1 MRFLKGAKQQ
11 MSQSISA
18 LPVKAKVKDTST
30 TYYGVPIIW
39 EIGDKNHAGYPANS
53 VTLVAANILKLAC
66 FDAKESGNSD
76 NNRRNYGNNRYSLSN
91 LRQWLNKAGSPWYQA
106 QHGAD
111 AAPTNANV
119 WSNYN
124 EYDDEAGFLTG
135 FSAQMLAAILNTT
148 LTVAKAS
155 VDGGGSETVTDRVF
169 LLSKA
174 EVGLGAENGVSEG
187 STLAMFSDNAS
198 RQCRPTAQ
206 AVSNSEYKTSS
217 LSASQPWW
225 YWLRSSNASNSYDVR
240 VVYSDGALRNSD
252 AYGDIGVRPAL
263 NLSSSILVSD
273 SPDSDGAY
281 TIVWN
286 QAPTTPPS
294 ITVPDEVRSGK
305 TAEISWAASVD
316 PEGGAITYELERS
329 INSGA
334 WTNVYTGSATSY
346 DDTGVGTSANTVQ
359 WRVRAK
365 DVNGAYSGYT
375 SSTVKT
381 VVHNVDP
388 TISGTDT
395 DLGTVTSPP
404 SMAYTVNDQDTD
416 DELTVVESLDG
427 NEIRTIEDAVR
438 NQTYTFALTEA
449 QFAALSNGQHTM
461 QVKVTDTLGNS
472 ATRTTTFTRSVT
484 GIEYIVGP
492 IETDA
497 AAEKIL
503 VSLQY
508 YAAAEDVVVSVCN
521 NAFDDNPTWELATIG
536 LKHIFSNST
545 KTAEKWGVGV
555 KVQISKST
563 GYDTISSRPV
573 SGSYV

>member
-1 MRFLKGAKQQ
+1 
-11 MSQSISA
+11 MSKAISS
-18 LPVKAKVKDTST
+18 LPVGAKVKDTGT
-30 TYYGVPIIW
+30 TYYGSPIIW
-39 EIGDKNHAGYPANS
+39 QVADKNHSGYPANS
-53 VTLVAANILKLAC
+53 VTLIAANILKIAA

-76 NNRRNYGNNRYSLSN
+76 SNRRSYGNNRYALSN
-91 LRQWLNKAGSPWYQA
+91 IRQWLNKSGSPWYVA
-106 QHGAD
+106 QHSAD
-111 AAPTNANV
+111 ATPSSGNV
-119 WSNYN
+119 NYN
-124 EYDDEAGFLTG
+124 PYDGQSGFLTD
-135 FSAQMLAAILNTT
+135 FSAQMKAALLDTT
-148 LTVAKAS
+148 LTVAKAT
-155 VDGGGSETVTDRVF
+155 VDGGGSESVVDKVF
-169 LLSKA
+169 LLSKQ
-174 EVGLGAENGVSEG
+174 EVGLGSENSIAEG
-187 STLAMFSDNAS
+187 SRLALFSSDNSS
-198 RQCRPTAQ
+198 RLCKPTAN
-206 AVSNSEYKTSS
+206 AVSNSTYNNSS
-217 LSASQPWW
+217 LSASQNWW
-225 YWLRSSNASNSYDVR
+225 WWLRSPYSSNSRYVR
-240 VVYSDGALRNSD
+240 NVHTDGSSSNVS
-252 AYGDIGVRPAL
+252 AYYGIDGVRPAL
-263 NLSSSILVSD
+263 NLSSGILVSD
-273 SPDSDGAY
+273 SADSDGAY

>member
-1 MRFLKGAKQQ
+1 
-11 MSQSISA
+11 MS
-18 LPVKAKVKDTST
+18 
-30 TYYGVPIIW
+30 
-39 EIGDKNHAGYPANS
+39 
-53 VTLVAANILKLAC
+53 
-66 FDAKESGNSD
+66 
-76 NNRRNYGNNRYSLSN
+76 
-91 LRQWLNKAGSPWYQA
+91 
-106 QHGAD
+106 
-111 AAPTNANV
+111 
-119 WSNYN
+119 
-124 EYDDEAGFLTG
+124 
-135 FSAQMLAAILNTT
+135 
-148 LTVAKAS
+148 
-155 VDGGGSETVTDRVF
+155 
-169 LLSKA
+169 
-174 EVGLGAENGVSEG
+174 
-187 STLAMFSDNAS
+187 
-198 RQCRPTAQ
+198 
-206 AVSNSEYKTSS
+206 
-217 LSASQPWW
+217 
-225 YWLRSSNASNSYDVR
+225 
-240 VVYSDGALRNSD
+240 SDGALYDNN
-252 AYGDIGVRPAL
+252 AFNGYVGVRPAL